1 MLYTTVDAWKTR
13 YPKLS
18 ATNATSATLFG
29 YLEEASDE
37 ADGYLSTAGITVPV
51 SPAPPV
57 LVGKVQALATVYFFE
72 RNVREA
78 GKDAGVDRMRTGVM
92 DWFQALIDKKTTL
105 VASGGGVL
113 GEGSKVALWSN
124 LDAYT
129 PTFGASD
136 ITAAEVDPDRIDDEE
151 DAR

>member
-1 MLYTTVDAWKTR
+1 MLYTTVGNWKTR
-13 YPKLS
+13 YPKLDS
-18 ATNATSATLFG
+18 SNVTSATLYG

-51 SPAPPV
+51 SPAPPA
-57 LVGKVQALATVYFFE
+57 LVGKVQALAMVYFFE

-78 GKDAGVDRMRTGVM
+78 GRDAGVDKMRSGVM

-105 VASGGGVL
+105 VASGGNVL
-113 GEGSKVALWSN
+113 GAGAKVSLWSN
-124 LDAYT
+124 LDGYT
-129 PTFGASD
+129 PTFGAGPIED
-136 ITAAEVDPDRIDDEE
+136 AEVDPDRVDDEE

>member
-1 MLYTTVDAWKTR
+1 MLYATVDAWKTR
-13 YPKLS
+13 YPKLD
-18 ATNATSATLFG
+18 ATNATSATLYG
-29 YLEEASDE
+29 YIEEASDE
-37 ADGYLSTAGITVPV
+37 ADGYLATAGITVPV

-78 GKDAGVDRMRTGVM
+78 GKDSGVAKMRSGVM

-105 VASGGGVL
+105 VASGGGAL
-113 GEGSKVALWSN
+113 GAGAKVALWSN
-124 LDAYT
+124 LDSYT
-129 PTFGASD
+129 PTFGGSD
-136 ITAAEVDPDRIDDEE
+136 IMDAEVDPDRIDDEE

>member
-1 MLYTTVDAWKTR
+1 MLYTTVDNWKTR

-18 ATNATSATLFG
+18 ATNATSATLYG

-57 LVGKVQALATVYFFE
+57 LAGKVQALATVYFFE

-78 GKDAGVDRMRTGVM
+78 GKDSGVDRMRTGVM

-105 VASGGGVL
+105 AASGGGVL
-113 GEGSKVALWSN
+113 GEGAKVALWSN

-129 PTFGASD
+129 PTFGASG
-136 ITAAEVDPDRIDDEE
+136 ITVAEVDPDRIDDEE